1 MAAAS
6 ITLINGDSYIEIQ
19 FAAGHKITIPKAG
32 LGTKIKDD
40 KVILFWA
47 GDMGNKVVRPY
58 KELKWQEITSPT
70 VGSAAILR
78 TLILNW
84 ISTEAPEEAGGSATY
99 VGLPSNGDFITAYTA
114 ATQITFSGLPS
125 GIVNIVD
132 ENIETVRQINTG
144 GKVVAVYERGDA
156 AMTVAA
162 NVLTITGAAF
172 ANTDTFVVFT
182 NIPRASSGGG
192 ASADADFKIASWD
205 GTVTYASTTTLT
217 LAGAYPTINQNSQV
231 VFIKFVDDTLGTSE
245 VFVNGQGGIVITHSG
260 GTLTIA
266 GAGTPFA
273 ATNDY
278 EVGINATPISLDIDS
293 DTTKTTEQAPDYG
306 HYTDVEHIVEE
317 SDLGIDGTHD
327 GGASATVF
335 TDTGETYTAESVAE
349 GYLIYNVSDTES
361 AIITAGAG
369 AGTPTADDITHAA
382 LGGAAQW
389 AGAETASIP
398 ECKRFEIDAKSFNSG
413 SIQAKIT
420 AGAANKVFLT
430 VWASNNADADTT
442 DDTDWIDVSTP
453 CLGAVDIN
461 ATASSTTEGIYPLRI
476 NANVEKYPVL
486 KWMIKIVAECSDGV
500 QSNSFDVYL
509 IKST

>member
-144 GKVVAVYERGDA
+144 GEVVAVYERGDA

-172 ANTDTFVVFT
+172 VNTDTFVVFT

-217 LAGAYPTINQNSQV
+217 LAGAYPTINQNAQV

-245 VFVNGQGGIVITHSG
+245 VFVNGQSGIVITHAG
-260 GTLTIA
+260 GTLTIV
-266 GAGTPFA
+266 GAGEPFA

-278 EVGINATPISLDIDS
+278 EVGINATPVSLDIDS

-306 HYTDVEHIVEE
+306 HYSDVEHII
-317 SDLGIDGTHD
+317 SQTNLGITETADGTD
-327 GGASATVF
+327 ANTLNDAAAAFDAEDVAVGYEAYSETTDEAGTVLSI
-335 TDTGETYTAESVAE
+335 TDANNIETDAITDWTADVYWLPECERYVFSAESYNYISLQVRLATTNADNAA
-349 GYLIYNVSDTES
+349 YIKIYASNDEDSDDTDDTYWLDIS
-361 AIITAGAG
+361 DSVFGAAQLTCSG
-369 AGTPTADDITHAA
+369 AAGTYEGIYFIDQPTIVLKYMLKIVGEVTG
-382 LGGAAQW
+382 GGAA
-389 AGAETASIP
+389 AVAA
-398 ECKRFEIDAKSFNSG
+398 
-413 SIQAKIT
+413 QA
-420 AGAANKVFLT
+420 F
-430 VWASNNADADTT
+430 D
-442 DDTDWIDVSTP
+442 
-453 CLGAVDIN
+453 C
-461 ATASSTTEGIYPLRI
+461 Y
-476 NANVEKYPVL
+476 
-486 KWMIKIVAECSDGV
+486 IKKG
-500 QSNSFDVYL
+500 Y
-509 IKST
+509 